1 MTIASK
7 WTFPT
12 DILLAP
18 KSLAALGSVFEKNGV
33 KAVMVLTDRGL
44 SQSPALKKLLKRI
57 DKLKLPFGVFSSL
70 DGTASRETLEL
81 TVRLYLSGGFN
92 AILAFG
98 GGAAIDLAK
107 LTRLFC
113 AKGANV
119 KTLEVPSLYTP
130 LPSLVAMPTLAGSGA
145 EISDNA
151 YIIDNSNNTGF
162 TIHDKRMMP
171 PCVVADPVLTGSAPA
186 IFIAGAGMHALTN
199 AIDSWCYPTFN
210 PVSDALAL
218 ETARLVFAYLPKA
231 VSDRSNNEAQM
242 AMASASLTGALA
254 AKKGLGM
261 TSALAR
267 SISNRYQ
274 THFGM
279 TAGVL
284 LPYVVAYNQSA
295 VGSRIATLAERLNI
309 KGGFNGFIRHLLN
322 VRKSANVPTKLA
334 GLTKD
339 QKIKAKDKALIENV
353 AVEDQGPNEPTVR
366 LSKKTALAILNAA
379 IAGKMNRKK

>member
-1 MTIASK
+1 MTIASE

-12 DILLAP
+12 DILLRP

-119 KTLEVPSLYTP
+119 KTLEGPSLYTP

-210 PVSDALAL
+210 PFSDALAL
-218 ETARLVFAYLPKA
+218 ETVRLVFAYLPKA

-322 VRKSANVPTKLA
+322 LRKSANVPTKLA

-353 AVEDQGPNEPTVR
+353 AVEDQGPDEPTVR

>member
-1 MTIASK
+1 MTITAE

-18 KSLAALGSVFEKNGV
+18 KSLAALGPVFEKTGV
-33 KAVMVLTDRGL
+33 EAIMVLTDRGL

-98 GGAAIDLAK
+98 GGATMDLAK
-107 LTRLFC
+107 MTRLFC
-113 AKGANV
+113 AQGANV
-119 KTLEVPSLYTP
+119 KTLEVPSIYTALPP
-130 LPSLVAMPTLAGSGA
+130 LIALPTLAGSGA

-151 YIIDNSNNTGF
+151 YLIDNAKNTGF
-162 TIHDKRMMP
+162 TFYDKRLTP
-171 PCVVADPVLTGSAPA
+171 TFVVADPVLTGTAPA
-186 IFIAGAGMHALTN
+186 SFISGAGMNALAN
-199 AIDSWCYPTFN
+199 AIDNWCIPTFN

-218 ETARLVFAYLPKA
+218 ETVRLIFNHLPKA
-231 VSDRSNNEAQM
+231 VSDPSNNEAQI
-242 AMASASLTGALA
+242 ALLSASLTGALA
-254 AKKGLGM
+254 AKKGLKI

-267 SISNRYQ
+267 SIGNRYQ

-284 LPYVVAYNQSA
+284 LPYVMAYNQSA
-295 VGSRIATLAERLNI
+295 IGNRIATLAERLNI

-322 VRKSANVPTKLA
+322 LRKAANVPTKLA

-339 QKIKAKDKALIENV
+339 QKIKAKDKALIESV
-353 AVEDQGPNEPTVR
+353 AVEDQGSDETSVR
-366 LSKKTALAILNAA
+366 LTKKTALAILNAA

>member
-1 MTIASK
+1 MTITAE

-12 DILLAP
+12 DILLTP
-18 KSLAALGSVFEKNGV
+18 KSLAALGPVFEKTGV
-33 KAVMVLTDRGL
+33 EAIMVLTDRGL

-70 DGTASRETLEL
+70 DGTATRETLEL

-98 GGAAIDLAK
+98 GGATMDLAK
-107 LTRLFC
+107 MTRLFC
-113 AKGANV
+113 AQGANV
-119 KTLEVPSLYTP
+119 KTLEVPSIYTALPP
-130 LPSLVAMPTLAGSGA
+130 LIALPTLAGSGA

-151 YIIDNSNNTGF
+151 YLIDNTKNTGF
-162 TIHDKRMMP
+162 TFYDKRLTP
-171 PCVVADPVLTGSAPA
+171 TFVVADPVLTGTAPA
-186 IFIAGAGMHALTN
+186 SFISGAGMNALTN
-199 AIDSWCYPTFN
+199 AIDNWCIPTFN

-218 ETARLVFAYLPKA
+218 ETVRLIFNHLPKA
-231 VSDRSNNEAQM
+231 VSDPSNNEAQI
-242 AMASASLTGALA
+242 ALLSASLTGALA
-254 AKKGLGM
+254 AKKGLKI

-267 SISNRYQ
+267 SIGNRYQ

-284 LPYVVAYNQSA
+284 LPYVMAYNQSA
-295 VGSRIATLAERLNI
+295 IGNRIATLAERLNI

-322 VRKSANVPTKLA
+322 LRKAANVPTKLA

-339 QKIKAKDKALIENV
+339 QKIKAKDKALIESV
-353 AVEDQGPNEPTVR
+353 AVEDQGSDETSVR
-366 LSKKTALAILNAA
+366 LTKKTALAILNAA

>member
-1 MTIASK
+1 MTIANE

-12 DILLAP
+12 DILLGP

-33 KAVMVLTDRGL
+33 TAIMVLTDRGL

-70 DGTASRETLEL
+70 DGTATRETLEL

-98 GGAAIDLAK
+98 GGATMDLAK
-107 LTRLFC
+107 MTRLFC
-113 AKGANV
+113 AQGANV
-119 KTLEVPSLYTP
+119 KTLGSPSPYTP
-130 LPSLVAMPTLAGSGA
+130 LPPLIAVPTLAGSGA

-151 YIIDNSNNTGF
+151 YLIDNANNNSF
-162 TIHDKRMMP
+162 RFYDKRLTP
-171 PCVVADPVLTGSAPA
+171 TCVIADPVLTGTAPA
-186 IFIAGAGMHALTN
+186 SFIAGAAMNALTN
-199 AIDSWCYPTFN
+199 AIDSWCIPSFN

-218 ETARLVFAYLPKA
+218 ETVRLVFNHLPKA
-231 VSDRSNNEAQM
+231 VSDPSNNEAQI
-242 AMASASLTGALA
+242 ALLSASLTGALA
-254 AKKGLGM
+254 AKKGSGI

-267 SISNRYQ
+267 SIGNRYQ

-284 LPYVVAYNQSA
+284 LPYVIAYNQSA
-295 VGSRIATLAERLNI
+295 VGTRISTLAERLNI
-309 KGGFNGFIRHLLN
+309 KGGFNGFVRHLLSL
-322 VRKSANVPTKLA
+322 RKSANIPTKLA

-339 QKIKAKDKALIENV
+339 QKIKAKDKALIESV
-353 AVEDQGPNEPTVR
+353 AVEDQGSDEPLFR
-366 LSKKTALAILNAA
+366 LTKKAALAIVNAA